1 MAVGT
6 VRREVILHAA
16 AKLFAAK
23 GVSASTVREIADA
36 VGMRSGSLYHHF
48 DSKASM
54 VEAII
59 VEYLDD
65 LRKRYATVVAANA
78 DPRSCLEALV
88 RESLAT
94 VEAHPYATE
103 IYQNDL
109 TFLRTL
115 PGYEYLRTAAA
126 DVQQTWLTVIKAGAR
141 AGVFR
146 SDIQPEVF
154 YRFIR
159 DTVWLSVRW
168 FKLTRAYP
176 MSKLADDCISIFLD
190 GFATAS
196 PTRPARRSTGPAP
209 APSP

>member
-1 MAVGT
+1 MAGGT

-36 VGMRSGSLYHHF
+36 VGMLSGSLYHHF

-59 VEYLDD
+59 VDYLDD
-65 LRKRYATVVAANA
+65 LRKRYATVVAANS

-168 FKLTRAYP
+168 FKPTRAYP
-176 MSKLADDCISIFLD
+176 MSKLADDCIFLD
-190 GFATAS
+190 GFAAAS
-196 PTRPARRSTGPAP
+196 PTRPARR
-209 APSP
+209 

>member
-6 VRREVILHAA
+6 VRREVILDAA

-65 LRKRYATVVAANA
+65 LLKRNATVVAANS

-94 VEAHPYATE
+94 LQAHPYATE

-115 PGYEYLRTAAA
+115 PGYGYLRTAAA

-146 SDIQPEVF
+146 ADIQPEVF

-168 FKLTRAYP
+168 FRPTRTYP

-190 GFATAS
+190 GFTAAS
-196 PTRPARRSTGPAP
+196 PTRPARRSSHG
-209 APSP
+209 

>member
-6 VRREVILHAA
+6 VRREVILDAA

-36 VGMRSGSLYHHF
+36 VGMRSRRLYHPL

-65 LRKRYATVVAANA
+65 LRKRNATVVAANS

-94 VEAHPYATE
+94 VETHPYATE

-115 PGYEYLRTAAA
+115 AGYEYLRTAAA
-126 DVQQTWLTVIKAGAR
+126 DVQQT
-141 AGVFR
+141 
-146 SDIQPEVF
+146 
-154 YRFIR
+154 
-159 DTVWLSVRW
+159 
-168 FKLTRAYP
+168 
-176 MSKLADDCISIFLD
+176 
-190 GFATAS
+190 
-196 PTRPARRSTGPAP
+196 
-209 APSP
+209 

>member
-1 MAVGT
+1 MAAGT

-16 AKLFAAK
+16 AKLFAEK

-36 VGMRSGSLYHHF
+36 VGMLSGSLYHHF

-59 VEYLDD
+59 VDYLDD
-65 LRKRYATVVAANA
+65 LRKRYAAVVAANS

-126 DVQQTWLTVIKAGAR
+126 DVQQTWLSVIKAGAK

-154 YRFIR
+154 YRFLR

-168 FKLTRAYP
+168 FKPTRTYP

-190 GFATAS
+190 GFAA
-196 PTRPARRSTGPAP
+196 PPARPARR
-209 APSP
+209 PSRG